1 MPLDFSKFPV
11 LNSFLS
17 FYRSLVPGGV
27 AQQDGRLI
35 PGDRLMYVNEVNLA
49 HASLDEAVQ
58 ALKGANRGIVK
69 IGVSKPLPVPD
80 SGSSNTTLSQEDTTT
95 QSGKDMAGKGDNAS
109 SCADDNTEVRSE
121 IRYTFSLIKL
131 NVQTLLIFTH

>member
-1 MPLDFSKFPV
+1 M
-11 LNSFLS
+11 
-17 FYRSLVPGGV
+17 PGGV

-35 PGDRLMYVNEVNLA
+35 PGDRLMYVNEVNLS

-80 SGSSNTTLSQEDTTT
+80 SASSNTTLSQEETTT
-95 QSGKDMAGKGDNAS
+95 QSGKELDRKGENAS
-109 SCADDNTEVRSE
+109 SGADDNTEVRSE
-121 IRYTFSLIKL
+121 IR
-131 NVQTLLIFTH
+131 

>member
-1 MPLDFSKFPV
+1 MLLNDIFSVKKYQRKDMLIHEAYV
-11 LNSFLS
+11 LS

-35 PGDRLMYVNEVNLA
+35 PGDRLMYVNEVDLA

-80 SGSSNTTLSQEDTTT
+80 SGSSNTTISQEDITT
-95 QSGKDMAGKGDNAS
+95 QSGKDVGGKGENGS
-109 SCADDNTEVRSE
+109 SADDNTEVRSE
-121 IRYTFSLIKL
+121 VR
-131 NVQTLLIFTH
+131 

>member
-1 MPLDFSKFPV
+1 M
-11 LNSFLS
+11 
-17 FYRSLVPGGV
+17 PGGV

-80 SGSSNTTLSQEDTTT
+80 SGSSNTTISQEDITTH
-95 QSGKDMAGKGDNAS
+95 SGKEIVGKVENVS
-109 SCADDNTEVRSE
+109 SSADDNTEVRSE
-121 IRYTFSLIKL
+121 VR
-131 NVQTLLIFTH
+131 

>member
-1 MPLDFSKFPV
+1 M
-11 LNSFLS
+11 
-17 FYRSLVPGGV
+17 VPGGV

-80 SGSSNTTLSQEDTTT
+80 SGSSNTTLSQEDTPT
-95 QSGKDMAGKGDNAS
+95 QSGKDMAGNAS

-121 IRYTFSLIKL
+121 IRYIFSGMKL
-131 NVQTLLIFTH
+131 NISTSHFYFLHLNI

>member
-1 MPLDFSKFPV
+1 
-11 LNSFLS
+11 
-17 FYRSLVPGGV
+17 
-27 AQQDGRLI
+27 
-35 PGDRLMYVNEVNLA
+35 MYVNEVNLA

-80 SGSSNTTLSQEDTTT
+80 SGSSNTTLSQEDTPT
-95 QSGKDMAGKGDNAS
+95 QSGKDMAGNAS

-121 IRYTFSLIKL
+121 IRYIFSGMKL
-131 NVQTLLIFTH
+131 NVSIFYT

>member
-80 SGSSNTTLSQEDTTT
+80 SGSSNTTLSQEDATT
-95 QSGKDMAGKGDNAS
+95 QSGKDMAGNAS

-121 IRYTFSLIKL
+121 IRYTFG
-131 NVQTLLIFTH
+131 

>member
-1 MPLDFSKFPV
+1 M
-11 LNSFLS
+11 
-17 FYRSLVPGGV
+17 VPGGV

-69 IGVSKPLPVPD
+69 IGVSKPLPAPE

-95 QSGKDMAGKGDNAS
+95 ASGKEMAAKVENAS
-109 SCADDNTEVRSE
+109 SSADDNTEVRSE
-121 IRYTFSLIKL
+121 IR
-131 NVQTLLIFTH
+131 

>member
-1 MPLDFSKFPV
+1 MIKYILKRPYSTFD
-11 LNSFLS
+11 
-17 FYRSLVPGGV
+17 RSLVPGGV

-80 SGSSNTTLSQEDTTT
+80 SGSSNTTISQEDITT
-95 QSGKDMAGKGDNAS
+95 QSGKDAGGKGENGS
-109 SCADDNTEVRSE
+109 SADDNTEVRSE
-121 IRYTFSLIKL
+121 VR
-131 NVQTLLIFTH
+131 